1 MRKIKQNIW
10 GNWNGYEGRNRVQ
23 QFGTDEI
30 AAAYWSLTGEVDFNA
45 GYAAQWFEQCKQ
57 AIKNCK

>member
-30 AAAYWSLTGEVDFNA
+30 SAAYWALTGEVNFNA
-45 GYAAQWFEQCKQ
+45 GYAAEWLARCQE
-57 AIKNCK
+57 AIKSV

>member
-30 AAAYWSLTGEVDFNA
+30 AAAYWSLTGNIDFNA
-45 GYAAQWFEQCKQ
+45 GYSREWFARCQE
-57 AIKNCK
+57 AIKSV

>member
-10 GNWNGYEGRNRVQ
+10 GNWNGYEGRRRVQ

-30 AAAYWSLTGEVDFNA
+30 SAAYWSLTGEVDFNA
-45 GYAAQWFEQCKQ
+45 GYASEWFEQCKQ
-57 AIKNCK
+57 VIKNCK

>member
-10 GNWNGYEGRNRVQ
+10 GNWNGYEGRSRVQ

-45 GYAAQWFEQCKQ
+45 GYAAEWFEKCKQ
-57 AIKNCK
+57 AVKNCK